1 MATRYNPM
9 KVTVH
14 TPNTEESPSAAAV
27 GRNAEKVTNIIP
39 CRWHAREAD
48 LSLSIHR
55 AVCGTLI
62 NVNGL
67 V

>member
-1 MATRYNPM
+1 M
-9 KVTVH
+9 KVTVRS
-14 TPNTEESPSAAAV
+14 PNTEELPCAAAV
-27 GRNAEKVTNIIP
+27 GKKAEKVTNIIP

-55 AVCGTLI
+55 ALCGTLI
-62 NVNGL
+62 NVNGH